1 MKKSIIGFV
10 VAVCLLPFCFS
21 VAFANEGYPL
31 QSREGLTDNILSL
44 LSKNENIYVID
55 HDPSTGYVDYV
66 SWISYD
72 YLSELSVT
80 WSGCGRLVYNPTM
93 DAYFLVVSYV
103 GTFTG
108 DYISCAVG
116 TVSGYVFGA
125 RANLSDSADTG
136 ILTSIRAVI
145 NSMYD
150 HVANINYQFT
160 REGGMF
166 QLWMER
172 FRIGLNLIQ
181 LEVKECGVWCELA
194 IEHLKTLDV
203 DLQILKLLVT
213 GDDNDIGIYG
223 RLDALIDAVNNI
235 SINVDGGTFNFD
247 TLPITNK
254 LDEVI
259 ESIEGIS
266 ITTGDVTF
274 DTLPIVSKL
283 DEVIEAIDGISI
295 TAEGVSF
302 DTLPIVAELQ
312 KILAELN
319 YSGAAP
325 TGVWRPS
332 TLFDY
337 VTEIDI
343 KMSRI
348 YSHLLNY
355 DFTGSVDLQPVND
368 RIDAVVEEV
377 QKISTFAD
385 LHEVVTVTPGV
396 LGDVDVVT
404 TGEWRYEGLTF
415 YYEPSGASKTF
426 SPDTNMG
433 YWTFEGGAAI
443 SGGALDLSLYGS
455 YGAVSVTLG
464 SQTLYALNNQGSYG
478 TPCDLTVTVY
488 FNDGSSQEVSVF
500 DLYADADRTVLIVA
514 PDGTQITHAMCYF
527 PSGSDNQEWYLD
539 YGSDPFVFT
548 LGNMVASPADSLS
561 FTADGVPH
569 TLYWSNEYEFSDGC
583 YEGDFIFY
591 DDGHWFKENVNSSG
605 GAVPLYY
612 YDAYLTDALTSAP
625 TTTTT
630 IEGETYTWFEWFYTS
645 FKGSGGSLD
654 VTPIVNKLKD
664 IENALSNMGSNIDI
678 ENNTN
683 ININE
688 GDENYNIFYVDDPDG
703 GEDKSI
709 VDLSG
714 DTLKVFGKLLDFLY
728 RVGFKGALDDAGG
741 GLGDLS
747 DFYLDTSEGSV
758 DLWGS

>member
-259 ESIEGIS
+259 EAIEGIS

-377 QKISTFAD
+377 RKISTFSD
-385 LHEVVTVTPGV
+385 LNEIVTVTPGV
-396 LGDVDVVT
+396 LGDVEVVT
-404 TGEWRYEGLTF
+404 DGDWWYEDLTF
-415 YYEPSGASKTF
+415 YYEPDEDFVPDGSLEWSLNTDNIWVGDDGSAFVDHITWDYNTWGGTDVSISLTDDFYAHMEDVPEFYLEFLTHDFDTVFTVSMQDLLSGTLYYSVYYPAEIFCIRVVFPSNAYVFQSGIAGFDLLTF
-426 SPDTNMG
+426 K
-433 YWTFEGGAAI
+433 
-443 SGGALDLSLYGS
+443 YGS
-455 YGAVSVTLG
+455 FD
-464 SQTLYALNNQGSYG
+464 
-478 TPCDLTVTVY
+478 TPMT
-488 FNDGSSQEVSVF
+488 S
-500 DLYADADRTVLIVA
+500 
-514 PDGTQITHAMCYF
+514 H
-527 PSGSDNQEWYLD
+527 
-539 YGSDPFVFT
+539 
-548 LGNMVASPADSLS
+548 LS
-561 FTADGVPH
+561 FTVDGVPH
-569 TLYWSNEYEFSDGC
+569 TLYWWNEYEFVSDGTVWS
-583 YEGDFIFY
+583 GIFLRY
-591 DDGHWFKENVNSSG
+591 TDGHWYLEDSSG
-605 GAVPLYY
+605 TVWPVLY

-625 TTTTT
+625 STTTT

-645 FKGSGGSLD
+645 FKGGGSLD
-654 VTPIVNKLKD
+654 VTPIVSKLKD
-664 IENALSNMGSNIDI
+664 IENALSNMGSDIDI

-688 GDENYNIFYVDDPDG
+688 ENENYNIFYVDDPDG

-714 DTLKVFGKLLDFLY
+714 DTLKVFGQLLDFLY
-728 RVGFKGALDDAGG
+728 KVGFKGALDDAGG
-741 GLGDLS
+741 GIGDLS
-747 DFYLDTSEGSV
+747 DFYLDTSEGSA
-758 DLWGS
+758 DLWVS